1 MNVTYKTFI
10 DKMERELLKAK
21 QAESAEEIRG
31 CMFAV
36 KALAELVIEAG
47 GQGGGKEQK
56 QHHVSSSP
64 VKELGSKILEDEEAN
79 GESIF
84 DF

>member
-1 MNVTYKTFI
+1 MNVTYKAFI
-10 DKMERELLKAK
+10 DKMEKELLKAK
-21 QAESAEEIRG
+21 QANSDDEMRG

-47 GQGGGKEQK
+47 ARGESREQK
-56 QHHVSSSP
+56 QHHVSSGP
-64 VKELGSKILEDEEAN
+64 VKDLGAKILEDEEAN